1 MVCGQPVHIHL
12 RSDSNSAIGV
22 ASRKGL
28 QRFRHL
34 DVRFLWLQAEIAA
47 NRVATNK
54 VLGQTFARVLSYVY
68 GSYTDPRNSV
78 VIQSR
83 DSFEFVSC
91 LCVTLTHTRRDR
103 HELHIMSLEVITVC
117 CVATAMKCWSTMD
130 VADSDSVKVRLLWH
144 GEGARSRAVGTNII
158 RF

>member
-1 MVCGQPVHIHL
+1 MACGQPVHIHL

-68 GSYTDPRNSV
+68 GSYTDPETVSLSSPVTALSSFPVSV
-78 VIQSR
+78 SR
-83 DSFEFVSC
+83 SHTRAATDMNYTSC
-91 LCVTLTHTRRDR
+91 LW
-103 HELHIMSLEVITVC
+103 
-117 CVATAMKCWSTMD
+117 K
-130 VADSDSVKVRLLWH
+130 
-144 GEGARSRAVGTNII
+144 
-158 RF
+158 